1 MENKIVF
8 YSSHCPKCRVLEMK
22 LKQKNIGYTEVDN
35 IDEMIK
41 LGITSAPQLS
51 LNGEMM
57 DFMTAVKWV
66 NSQQAR

>member
-66 NSQQAR
+66 NSQQAM

>member
-8 YSSHCPKCRVLEMK
+8 YSSHCPKCGVLEMK

-66 NSQQAR
+66 NSQQAM